1 VYEHLFKPPSKGVKL
16 FEESSYANGESTEQN
31 LDLCLFSVACEMN
44 VVGGEFGFRP
54 RTEEDNGCKDYDKEI
69 GVVTGSVFWF
79 CIPCMDLDDDGT
91 SVVSKTEEDVK
102 QSIVPGGVTSKID
115 QQNSEVI
122 TASEETKATRK
133 KRALVVEDSAII
145 RKMLNRILVKK
156 GFEVSEADNGMQGLE
171 KLKSSLYDITLVDFL
186 MPIMDG
192 LDCMQQYREWEKYHR
207 PWISQ
212 RMIGI
217 SAHAS
222 QEDIEKG
229 LKIGMDDYRPKPI
242 TFKVLS
248 DLIESDKQKE
258 MSRRLDE
265 IETREAVFRS
275 GDDGNDGSNGK
286 EAKKPK
292 KKHIIDGRACTLLMI
307 SPRGEEEQTKLMLEL
322 IKESGW
328 QTTTA
333 SSEREALVWL
343 KMRNWDLVL
352 VDDTLASMI
361 GDFRKWESKKRQ
373 TQQERVTLMAGNA
386 NDLEDDGI
394 QSIQGL
400 DAIVRKPVGLNA
412 VEKLLENTY
421 LHLSKSDTK

>member
-1 VYEHLFKPPSKGVKL
+1 
-16 FEESSYANGESTEQN
+16 
-31 LDLCLFSVACEMN
+31 M
-44 VVGGEFGFRP
+44 
-54 RTEEDNGCKDYDKEI
+54 
-69 GVVTGSVFWF
+69 VTGSVFWF
-79 CIPCMDLDDDGT
+79 CIPCMDFDDDGT
-91 SVVSKTEEDVK
+91 SVVSKTEDDVK
-102 QSIVPGGVTSKID
+102 QSIVPGGDTSNVHD
-115 QQNSEVI
+115 QKSEA
-122 TASEETKATRK
+122 TPAPEEPKNTRK
-133 KRALVVEDSAII
+133 KRALIIEDSAVI

-171 KLKSSLYDITLVDFL
+171 KLKSSLFDITLVDFL

-192 LDCMQQYREWEKYHR
+192 LDCMQQYREWEKFHR

-248 DLIESDKQKE
+248 GLIDCDKQIE

-265 IETREAVFRS
+265 IETRETLFKS
-275 GDDGNDGSNGK
+275 GDDGSNGSNGTNGK

-292 KKHIIDGRACTLLMI
+292 KQHIIDGRACTLLMI
-307 SPRGEEEQTKLMLEL
+307 SPRGEEEQTKLMQEL
-322 IKESGW
+322 IKEMGW

-352 VDDTLASMI
+352 VDDTLAPCI

-373 TQQERVTLMAGNA
+373 TQQERITLMAGNA
-386 NDLEDDGI
+386 NELEGNGI

-400 DAIVRKPVGLNA
+400 DAIVRKPVGLIA
-412 VEKLLENTY
+412 VEKLLESTY
-421 LHLSKSDTK
+421 LHLSKSDAK